1 MIYSCCP
8 QLRPGVFAWFVCSG
22 HARLAKRLIPFGW
35 FELLTPP
42 LGARVVFV
50 DGLCA
55 LRSRT
60 QLSSLLCLAPLLLV
74 CRVQFTTFPPRRCFG
89 VEIWAGGHD
98 VFRWLGQRIPATNT
112 TRMRVSAPGVDGPE
126 GGPCRGLREAWRA
139 NCSSPHPGGACSTR
153 PN

>member
-1 MIYSCCP
+1 MQLIYSCCP
-8 QLRPGVFAWFVCSG
+8 QLVCRVFAWFDCSG

-98 VFRWLGQRIPATNT
+98 VFLAAAQSAVGASVDMVIFSECPFLFDRAECFEVDFAHH
-112 TRMRVSAPGVDGPE
+112 RVRKE
-126 GGPCRGLREAWRA
+126 RK
-139 NCSSPHPGGACSTR
+139 SPLSP
-153 PN
+153 PPP